1 MASSQLI
8 DDDENGN
15 EEEQPPLQEG
25 KKEHWASI
33 EVIQGKSGSGRGKS
47 GNSGE
52 HLPIHLITSALKN
65 DAMLPSH
72 QSTVETE

>member
-25 KKEHWASI
+25 KWASN
-33 EVIQGKSGSGRGKS
+33 EKDTKRKEEA
-47 GNSGE
+47 GE
-52 HLPIHLITSALKN
+52 ERVARVCVAT
-65 DAMLPSH
+65 
-72 QSTVETE
+72 